1 MPVCGASEKISDAPV
16 FCIRIIEKRAPICYN
31 FSMNYVRLKSYAK
44 INLTLDITGAD
55 GGFHNIDSLVAS
67 VDIYDLIAVK
77 KRKDKLVS
85 VTMHGRGSEAIAFED
100 NNAVKAAELF
110 IKTFSV
116 GGVDIT
122 VWKNIPVGAG
132 LGGSSADVAGVIKAM
147 CALYEVPLAKG
158 KEVADKVGSD
168 CGYMLYGGFARLSG
182 RGDRVKLLDSDLK
195 LDIGLI
201 IPKTGVSTA
210 ECYRLYDSAGGGCPH
225 CTEEAEEAVKNND
238 FDRMCKSLNNHLMPA
253 AMRLNGDIAGA
264 IKTLMGFDPPAV
276 NMTGSGSGV
285 YALFENDQF
294 AQYAKSRIRGA
305 HEFILTKTVKPE
317 REDI

>member
-1 MPVCGASEKISDAPV
+1 
-16 FCIRIIEKRAPICYN
+16 
-31 FSMNYVRLKSYAK
+31 MNYVRLKSYAK
-44 INLTLDITGAD
+44 INLTLDITGTD
-55 GGFHNIDSLVAS
+55 GKYHTLDSLVAS

-77 KRKDKLVS
+77 KRRDGLVS
-85 VTMHGRGSEAIAFED
+85 ITMHGRGSEDIAFED

-110 IKTFSV
+110 QKTFST

-147 CALYEVPLAKG
+147 CALFEVPLARG
-158 KEVADKVGSD
+158 KEVADKIGSD
-168 CGYMLYGGFARLSG
+168 CGYMLYGGYARLSG
-182 RGDRVKLLDSDLK
+182 RGERVKLLESDLK

-210 ECYRLYDSAGGGCPH
+210 ECYRLYDSSGGNSLH
-225 CTEEAEEAVKNND
+225 STAEAAEALINND
-238 FDRMCKSLNNHLMPA
+238 FNNLCKSLNNHLMPA

-264 IKTLMGFDPPAV
+264 IKALKGFDPPAV

-294 AQYAKSRIRGA
+294 AQYAKSRMRGA

-317 REDI
+317 REEI